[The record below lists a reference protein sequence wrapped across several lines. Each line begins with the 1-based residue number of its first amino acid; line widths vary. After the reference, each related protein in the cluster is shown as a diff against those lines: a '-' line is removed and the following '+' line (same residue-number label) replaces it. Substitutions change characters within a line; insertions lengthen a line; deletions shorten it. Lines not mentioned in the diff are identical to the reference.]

1 MYDFVSGEVGAVTG
15 FSFCFRYAQVLDVVV
30 IHEMVKGLC

>member
-1 MYDFVSGEVGAVTG
+1 MYGVVSREVGAVTG
-15 FSFCFRYAQVLDVVV
+15 FSFCFRYARAFDVVV